1 VRVENSF
8 DLEKL
13 FVVIDV
19 NWRQGRWQAMRWHSG
34 FIWIEEADMKGIVD
48 MFERERK
55 INFVGLKSDSF

>member
-1 VRVENSF
+1 
-8 DLEKL
+8 
-13 FVVIDV
+13 
-19 NWRQGRWQAMRWHSG
+19 MRWHSG